1 MRRPPNWRNKSNAIG
16 ILLIFLALWA
26 IGISRAIPVED
37 EVDRHVWVIV
47 DTTTGGED
55 ANK

>member
-16 ILLIFLALWA
+16 IMLIFLALWA

-55 ANK
+55 ANQ